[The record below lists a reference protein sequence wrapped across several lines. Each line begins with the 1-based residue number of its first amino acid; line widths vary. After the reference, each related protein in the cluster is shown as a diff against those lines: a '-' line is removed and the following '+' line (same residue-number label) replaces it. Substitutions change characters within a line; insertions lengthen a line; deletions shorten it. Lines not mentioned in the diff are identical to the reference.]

1 LVGIGVLSFIAAV
14 WLFGGTY
21 AAKAAAIAGATEKA
35 IPQTRMQRQARSFR
49 SGANISLML
58 KEWRLLRRDPWLIS
72 QVLLQL
78 IYIIPM
84 GFAFWKSSE
93 LPGAPSTGL
102 APMLAMLAG
111 QLAGGLVW
119 ITISGEDA
127 PDLVAS
133 APVAASQILRAK
145 ILAATIPVA
154 MIMLLPLVFLARQSL
169 YLGGLTAAA
178 CTVAALSATLACL
191 WTQKPRPRKT
201 FGYRQ
206 KGSVLA
212 NLAETALN
220 FCWFFALA
228 AVLWQSVWALLPL
241 GIAAILM
248 SVLYRL
254 HIRRIV

>member
-1 LVGIGVLSFIAAV
+1 
-14 WLFGGTY
+14 
-21 AAKAAAIAGATEKA
+21 
-35 IPQTRMQRQARSFR
+35 
-49 SGANISLML
+49 
-58 KEWRLLRRDPWLIS
+58 
-72 QVLLQL
+72 
-78 IYIIPM
+78 
-84 GFAFWKSSE
+84 
-93 LPGAPSTGL
+93 
-102 APMLAMLAG
+102 MLAMLAG

-133 APVAASQILRAK
+133 APVATSQILRAK

-154 MIMLLPLVFLARQSL
+154 IIMLLPLAFLARQSL
-169 YLGGLTAAA
+169 YLGVLTAAA

-228 AVLWQSVWALLPL
+228 AVLWKSVWALVPL
-241 GIAAILM
+241 GIAAVLM
-248 SVLYRL
+248 LVLYRL
-254 HIRRIV
+254 HKRRAA